1 MIVEMEAPLR
11 FAPPRL
17 KVPRLTGFTLS
28 DAMAAY
34 RQLEGAETVELRQG
48 WYRETEPF
56 FRPGRVRT
64 GWTRT
69 TLIVAAELDDA
80 DIFNP
85 VAAFNDPAFMK
96 GDVFEIFL
104 RPENQEAYYEFHVSP
119 QNQQFQLR
127 IPSGVAFQLARAGGS
142 MEHWKIRQ
150 RCIES
155 RATIRAAEQK
165 WWVAAVIPF
174 SLVAE
179 RGPVTAGSS
188 WRFSFCRYDYTRG
201 SPWPILSSTSPHR
214 QADFHRQAEWGTLLF
229 AD

>member
-1 MIVEMEAPLR
+1 MLVEETSLQ

-17 KVPRLTGFTLS
+17 PAQRLTEFSLT
-28 DAMAAY
+28 DAMSAY
-34 RQLEGAETVELRQG
+34 RQLDGSETVELRQG
-48 WYRETEPF
+48 WHRESEPF

-69 TLIVAAELDDA
+69 TLVVAAELEDA

-85 VAAFNDPAFMK
+85 TTAFNDPAFTM

-104 RPENQEAYYEFHVSP
+104 RPETQEAYYEFHISP
-119 QNQQFQLR
+119 HNQQFQLR
-127 IPSGVAFQLARAGGS
+127 IPSGVAFQLARGS
-142 MEHWKIRQ
+142 GSIDHWKIR
-150 RCIES
+150 EPVLSS
-155 RATIRAAEQK
+155 RTTIRAAEKK

-174 SLVAE
+174 DLVAG
-179 RGPVTAGSS
+179 RSSVTAGSR

-201 SPWPILSSTSPHR
+201 SPRPILSSSSPHP

-229 AD
+229 AE